1 MIQIISFIY
10 CRILKTAFSFIT
22 FNKYLCLHLIK
33 HGEFGI
39 FIFMIL
45 QHLET
50 ECIYG
55 ADIHARK
62 ARGIPQELLSQ
73 LIYAAF
79 HLGRRFPCK
88 GNGYYVFGFDAVSYQ
103 IQYPVCYRLCLSG
116 SGAGDDLQILIYG
129 FNRAALSGRKI
140 LYQFFVNLCLILH
153 RNLLLRETPAV
164 VFYKKR

>member
-22 FNKYLCLHLIK
+22 FNKYLCLHLIQ

-45 QHLET
+45 QHLKT
-50 ECIYG
+50 ECIYS
-55 ADIHARK
+55 ADIHACK
-62 ARGIPQELLSQ
+62 ARGIPQDLLSQ
-73 LIYAAF
+73 LIYATL
-79 HLGRRFPCK
+79 HLGCCFPCK
-88 GNGYYVFGFDAVSYQ
+88 GNGHYIFGLDAVSYKV
-103 IQYPVCYRLCLSG
+103 QYPVCYRLCLSG
-116 SGAGDDLQILIYG
+116 SGAGNDLQILIYG
-129 FNRAALSGRKI
+129 FNCLALSGGKI